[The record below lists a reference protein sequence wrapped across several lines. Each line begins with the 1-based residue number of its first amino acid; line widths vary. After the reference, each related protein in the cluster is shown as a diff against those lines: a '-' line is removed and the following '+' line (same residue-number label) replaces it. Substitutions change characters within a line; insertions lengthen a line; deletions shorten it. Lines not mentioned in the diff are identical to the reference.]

1 MARTTRAPGRARRRL
16 LSRIERRQVILR
28 AAAAAF
34 ARTGYA
40 ATSMEDI
47 AAGAGITRLIVY
59 RHFAGKEALYR
70 AVLQGAFSRCAAALE
85 GAPEPGGYGI
95 GARALLAV
103 ARADE
108 DGFRLLWR
116 HACREAR
123 FTRYADALRRQ
134 AVAAARSALAERVPR
149 ESLEWAAHAVVGYL
163 VEAVLN
169 WLEFGDPSRD
179 EQLAA
184 ATNHALRA
192 GVRAWTGSPSA
203 KAQRRNPGATG

>member
-1 MARTTRAPGRARRRL
+1 M
-16 LSRIERRQVILR
+16 ILR

-47 AAGAGITRLIVY
+47 AAAARITRLIVY
-59 RHFAGKEALYR
+59 RHFPGKEALYR
-70 AVLQGAFSRCAAALE
+70 AALQAAFNRFAAALR

-95 GARALLAV
+95 GARALLAA

-123 FTRYADALRRQ
+123 FARYADTLRRQ
-134 AVAAARSALAERVPR
+134 AVEAARAALADRVPAD
-149 ESLEWAAHAVVGYL
+149 SLEWAAHAVVGYL

-184 ATNHALRA
+184 ATNAALRA
-192 GVRAWTGSPSA
+192 GVRAWSESPRA
-203 KAQRRNPGATG
+203 NAQRRIRRATG